1 MFRQKL
7 TDLIVWK
14 DRLNRKP
21 LVVNGA
27 RQVGKSWLIRELG
40 KQHFSDNFIELN
52 FEKNLDYHAIFK
64 QNLDPK
70 RIIQQIGLITNRDI
84 KMGRDLIFF
93 DEIQMCP
100 EALMSLRYFYE
111 EVPELHLIAAGSLLD
126 FSFRNIPFPV
136 GRVEFEI
143 LYPMSFYE
151 FLLARNREKIAELL
165 KYEPQSITEYIENL
179 IYEELMNYYVVGGM
193 PECVKTF
200 CEKSDFKL
208 ISEIQRDLINSF
220 RLDFRKY
227 SPQVDTDCLIDIIE
241 NTTKRIGSQT
251 IYSKLSDRFSNP
263 TIKRGLNLLTT
274 ARLLQKIENV
284 NIGGLP
290 LVPSGKQFKTSF
302 LDIGLMMSVSRFD
315 YRHAYINKTLLGAFE
330 GRLAEQFV
338 AQQIST
344 QKHELKYWARTEP
357 GASAEV
363 DFIAIYNNKIT
374 PIEVKAGLK
383 GSLKSLH
390 FLLKMYP
397 GIDQAIVFG
406 KFKSGNVEKI
416 NFKPIYLAG
425 F

>member
-111 EVPELHLIAAGSLLD
+111 EIPELHLIAAGSLLD

-165 KYEPQSITEYIENL
+165 KYEPQSITEYIENQ

-200 CEKSDFKL
+200 CETSDFKL

-315 YRHAYINKTLLGAFE
+315 YRHAYINKALLGAFE

-390 FLLKMYP
+390 LLLKMYP